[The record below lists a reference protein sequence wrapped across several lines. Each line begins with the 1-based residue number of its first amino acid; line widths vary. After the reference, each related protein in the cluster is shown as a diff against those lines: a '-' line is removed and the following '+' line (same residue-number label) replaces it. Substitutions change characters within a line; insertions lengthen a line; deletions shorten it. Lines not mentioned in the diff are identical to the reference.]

1 MAPNVGALCRGAS
14 WPTDPG
20 PGSEGGSLVPPGAGP
35 GPRTCSTRF
44 RSGAYS
50 ANRGEQGRSWP
61 GPTSLGPLARTR
73 TPGPVLARPNAPL
86 GRVASRVVARSGVCA
101 RPPPRPLRPAPP
113 HHLVRDPPWGEEGG
127 VRRALVA
134 AGGLPRLGRRLYAAV
149 MHGPGGGGRTVLSQS
164 EDHSRPHTVFIFV
177 RPMSTQVR
185 GLDLDAGESG
195 PRSDPQIATRTQN
208 RASRQTADYTGHRI
222 NLSRFAQEEAREP
235 RGAGCSLTGGHV
247 GGHGDDSVLMHLAV
261 RGAP

>member
-1 MAPNVGALCRGAS
+1 MS
-14 WPTDPG
+14 PG
-20 PGSEGGSLVPPGAGP
+20 PGPA
-35 GPRTCSTRF
+35 
-44 RSGAYS
+44 
-50 ANRGEQGRSWP
+50 RGHLEQASCG
-61 GPTSLGPLARTR
+61 TY
-73 TPGPVLARPNAPL
+73 AP
-86 GRVASRVVARSGVCA
+86 SARSGVCA

-164 EDHSRPHTVFIFV
+164 EDQSRPHTVFIFV

-208 RASRQTADYTGHRI
+208 RASRQTADYTRHRI

-235 RGAGCSLTGGHV
+235 RGAGCSLTCRGGE
-247 GGHGDDSVLMHLAV
+247 LQLF
-261 RGAP
+261 